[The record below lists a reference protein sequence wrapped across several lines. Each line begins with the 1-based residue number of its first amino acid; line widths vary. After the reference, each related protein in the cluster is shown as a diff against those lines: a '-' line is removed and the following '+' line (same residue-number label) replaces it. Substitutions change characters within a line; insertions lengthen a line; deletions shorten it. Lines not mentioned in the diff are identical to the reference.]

1 MEIPV
6 KEKAQPLK
14 PTYQE
19 IYKGV
24 HKADLPE
31 KKVVWRDCLNCDK
44 EFPGRKFTRL
54 CDLCTNRIKSIDQ
67 SIYRYEIK

>member
-1 MEIPV
+1 MEV
-6 KEKAQPLK
+6 QLKEKAHTPR
-14 PTYQE
+14 PYYQE

-24 HKADLPE
+24 HKADMPE

-44 EFPGRKFTRL
+44 EFPGRKFNRL
-54 CDLCTNRIKSIDQ
+54 CDLCTNRIKAIDQ

>member
-1 MEIPV
+1 MEV
-6 KEKAQPLK
+6 QLKEKAQPSTS
-14 PTYQE
+14 PYQE

-24 HKADLPE
+24 HSADLPE
-31 KKVVWRDCLNCDK
+31 MRVVWRNCLNCDK

-67 SIYRYEIK
+67 SIYRYEIR